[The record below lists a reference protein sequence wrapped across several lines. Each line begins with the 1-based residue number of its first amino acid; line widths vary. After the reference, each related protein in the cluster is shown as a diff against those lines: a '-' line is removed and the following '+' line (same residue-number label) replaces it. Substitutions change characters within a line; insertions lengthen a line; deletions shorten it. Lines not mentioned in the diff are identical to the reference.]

1 MLRGVLAIR
10 GQAAARGY
18 GFIGVEGHEDD
29 VFVLGSEVT
38 DEHGGP
44 ATRGEWSALDGRAVE
59 IGDVITT
66 ARGDQATN
74 VRLLPVENASTAG
87 AEAST
92 DDADAGVPED
102 AGNEEPWAAGIRAH
116 LERRG
121 WTQGELASRSSLKP
135 NTVGGVLRG
144 DPTSTRT
151 LTAIAAAFGVGVAAL
166 FDGGAPE
173 PADPW
178 TAALEHLDA
187 AGRTLAAANVDAPP
201 RPKLTPDAA
210 ADVERAAMAVHRAL
224 EAIGEAAAEVR
235 VGRALSAFV
244 RGAEPAESLGR

>member
-18 GFIGVEGHEDD
+18 GFIGVEGREGDD

-44 ATRGEWSALDGRAVE
+44 ATRGEWAALDGRAVE
-59 IGDVITT
+59 IGEVITT
-66 ARGDQATN
+66 DRGDQATK
-74 VRLLPVENASTAG
+74 VRLLPVENASTDG

-92 DDADAGVPED
+92 ADADAGAPED
-102 AGNEEPWAAGIRAH
+102 AANEKPWAAGIRAH

-135 NTVGGVLRG
+135 NTVGAVLRG
-144 DPTSTRT
+144 ETTSTRT
-151 LTAIAAAFGVGVAAL
+151 LTAIAAGFGVEVAAL
-166 FDGGAPE
+166 FNGGAPE
-173 PADPW
+173 RADHW

-187 AGRTLAAANVDAPP
+187 ARRTLAAANADATR
-201 RPKLTPDAA
+201 RPELTPDAA
-210 ADVERAAMAVHRAL
+210 ADVERAALAVHRAL
-224 EAIGEAAAEVR
+224 EAIGEAAVEVR
-235 VGRALSAFV
+235 IGRALSAFV
-244 RGAEPAESLGR
+244 RGAEPAES

>member
-18 GFIGVEGHEDD
+18 GFIEVEGREDD
-29 VFVLGSEVT
+29 VFVLGSEIT

-66 ARGDQATN
+66 DRGDQATN
-74 VRLLPVENASTAG
+74 VRLLPVENASTDG

-92 DDADAGVPED
+92 ADGDAGVPED
-102 AGNEEPWAAGIRAH
+102 AANEEPWAAGIRAH

-121 WTQGELASRSSLKP
+121 WTEGELASRSSLKP
-135 NTVGGVLRG
+135 NTVGAVLRG

-151 LTAIAAAFGVGVAAL
+151 LTAIASGFGVGFAAL

-173 PADPW
+173 PADHW
-178 TAALEHLDA
+178 TAALEHL
-187 AGRTLAAANVDAPP
+187 AAA
-201 RPKLTPDAA
+201 
-210 ADVERAAMAVHRAL
+210 
-224 EAIGEAAAEVR
+224 VR
-235 VGRALSAFV
+235 RQ
-244 RGAEPAESLGR
+244 

>member
-18 GFIGVEGHEDD
+18 GFIGVEGREAD
-29 VFVLGSEVT
+29 VFVLGSEIT

-44 ATRGEWSALDGRAVE
+44 ATRGEWSALDGRTVE
-59 IGDVITT
+59 IGEVITT
-66 ARGDQATN
+66 NRGDQATN
-74 VRLLPVENASTAG
+74 VRLLPVENASTDG

-92 DDADAGVPED
+92 ADAGVPED
-102 AGNEEPWAAGIRAH
+102 ATNEEPWAAGIRAH

-121 WTQGELASRSSLKP
+121 WTQDELAARSSLKLD
-135 NTVGGVLRG
+135 TVGAVLRG
-144 DPTSTRT
+144 NPTSTRT
-151 LTAIAAAFGVGVAAL
+151 LTALAAGFGVGVAAL

-173 PADPW
+173 PADHW
-178 TAALEHLDA
+178 TAVLEHLAA
-187 AGRTLAAANVDAPP
+187 AGRTLAAAKVDATP
-201 RPKLTPDAA
+201 RPELTPDAA
-210 ADVERAAMAVHRAL
+210 AAVERAALAVHRAL

>member
-74 VRLLPVENASTAG
+74 VRLLPVENASTDGG
-87 AEAST
+87 AEASPA
-92 DDADAGVPED
+92 DGDAGVPED
-102 AGNEEPWAAGIRAH
+102 AVNEEPWAAGIRAH
-116 LERRG
+116 LELRG

-135 NTVGGVLRG
+135 NTVGAVLRG

-151 LTAIAAAFGVGVAAL
+151 LTAIAAGFGV
-166 FDGGAPE
+166 
-173 PADPW
+173 
-178 TAALEHLDA
+178 
-187 AGRTLAAANVDAPP
+187 AGR
-201 RPKLTPDAA
+201 
-210 ADVERAAMAVHRAL
+210 
-224 EAIGEAAAEVR
+224 
-235 VGRALSAFV
+235 
-244 RGAEPAESLGR
+244 PATSRR